1 MRIMWGI
8 ICNSTNSNTSTIEE
22 DTRIEDRFLKL
33 TKLPENTFKSPF
45 GPTTI
50 KSSSYRFEVQNL
62 KSETVLSIII
72 HYGEVFRGKTF
83 SVNQFYVTVETYEA
97 DKISKYEIISLLH
110 LTLLED

>member
-1 MRIMWGI
+1 
-8 ICNSTNSNTSTIEE
+8 
-22 DTRIEDRFLKL
+22 
-33 TKLPENTFKSPF
+33 
-45 GPTTI
+45 
-50 KSSSYRFEVQNL
+50 L